1 MSNCLSKPIDAA
13 KSTWNVVQSIGPF
26 LISQSDSASEAYARH
41 LTRVAA
47 VDAGKELLLAEIH
60 AYSDIKKKLLKRF
73 VAADAEERIRIR
85 RDLDEISASLRQIKV
100 GTQALG
106 YLPGHTSEQSTQNP
120 PPPTPPQQAEV
131 SLHWMDKFSEL
142 ARVHNEPWR
151 EDLLARALAVES
163 ASPGTVSPRALWLL
177 GTLEER
183 VFNAFATLL
192 DLASFVADGLMIP
205 QHQAFSNRPIPN
217 CSLGNNIAIGN
228 LIYQL
233 DEVGLFADA
242 LTTSRTVCKDSTFLT
257 GYGSSRF
264 LVQCATS
271 DLSIS
276 GVIPTG
282 LGASLA
288 SFYTPKENP
297 LGKEIFDE
305 WLKTLDKKN
314 FPCQQIT

>member
-1 MSNCLSKPIDAA
+1 MSSWLSTSIDIA
-13 KSTWNVVQSIGPF
+13 KSTWNVIKSIGPF
-26 LISQSDSASEAYARH
+26 LISQTDSASEAYARH
-41 LTRVAA
+41 CARLAA

-73 VAADAEERIRIR
+73 VAADGEERIRIR
-85 RDLDEISASLRQIKV
+85 RDLDEISASVRQIKV

-106 YLPGHTSEQSTQNP
+106 YLTSHTSEQSAPNP
-120 PPPTPPQQAEV
+120 SPTPPQQTEV
-131 SLHWMDKFSEL
+131 SLHWMDKFNEL
-142 ARVHNEPWR
+142 ARAHNEPWR
-151 EDLLARALAVES
+151 EDLLARALAAES
-163 ASPGTVSPRALWLL
+163 AYPGTVSPRALWLL
-177 GTLEER
+177 GTLEEP

-205 QHQAFSNRPIPN
+205 NHQAFSSRPIPN
-217 CSLGNNIAIGN
+217 CSLGSNIAIGN

-233 DEVGLFADA
+233 DEVGLFADS
-242 LTTSRTVCKDSTFLT
+242 LTTTRTVHKDTTFLT
-257 GYGSSRF
+257 GYGSRRF

-297 LGKEIFDE
+297 LGKEIFDA
-305 WLKTLDKKN
+305 WLTTLDKNN
-314 FPCQQIT
+314 FPCRQIS